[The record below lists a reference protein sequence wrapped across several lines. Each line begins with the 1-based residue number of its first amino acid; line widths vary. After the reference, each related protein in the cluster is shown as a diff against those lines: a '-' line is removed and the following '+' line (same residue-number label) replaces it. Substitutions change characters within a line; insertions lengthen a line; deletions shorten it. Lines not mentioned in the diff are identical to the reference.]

1 MSEPRKLLD
10 TSTLSDVMRGR
21 DRVVAERASAY
32 LDVHHRFTFSIL
44 TRYEILRGLYARQ
57 ANAQI
62 ERFEQRCAVSE
73 IIPLSDPVVVE
84 GAKIHA
90 ALQRRGEPIEDADIL
105 IAATAQVVGLTV
117 VTENAGHFGRIAGLT
132 VESWRA
138 GSQEPPPRR

>member
-21 DRVVAERASAY
+21 DRAVAEKASAY
-32 LDVHHRFTFSIL
+32 LDVHNQFTFSIL
-44 TRYEILRGLYARQ
+44 TRYEILRGLYAKQ

-73 IIPLSDPVVVE
+73 IMSLSDPVVVE

-90 ALQRRGEPIEDADIL
+90 ALRRRGEPIEDADIL
-105 IAATAQVVGLTV
+105 IAATAQVYGLAL

-138 GSQEPPPRR
+138 EFA